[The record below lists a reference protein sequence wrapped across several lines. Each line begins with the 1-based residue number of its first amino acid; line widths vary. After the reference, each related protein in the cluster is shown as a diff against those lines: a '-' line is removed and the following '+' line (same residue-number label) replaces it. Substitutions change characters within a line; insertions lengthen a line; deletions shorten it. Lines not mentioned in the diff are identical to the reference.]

1 MNKKITWGLIIIFI
15 SLFYLFQKDIPEGI
29 LMYVFNYQVIIIL
42 IGIYLILQKKN
53 SLGLAIS
60 FIGLYLYLQRFFSEY
75 FEIGFPLVTLIGGII
90 IFVLGLN
97 EKNKKDLK
105 KKEPIYKSTLKAGD
119 SEVNTDIEDVEEI
132 K

>member
-15 SLFYLFQKDIPEGI
+15 SLFYLFQKYIPEVI
-29 LMYVFNYQVIIIL
+29 LMYVFNYHLIIIL

>member
-15 SLFYLFQKDIPEGI
+15 SLFYLFQKYIPEDI

-53 SLGLAIS
+53 SLRLAIS

>member
-1 MNKKITWGLIIIFI
+1 M
-15 SLFYLFQKDIPEGI
+15 
-29 LMYVFNYQVIIIL
+29 
-42 IGIYLILQKKN
+42 
-53 SLGLAIS
+53 S
-60 FIGLYLYLQRFFSEY
+60 FIGLYLYLQKFFSEY

-119 SEVNTDIEDVEEI
+119 SEVNTDIEDVEEV

>member
-15 SLFYLFQKDIPEGI
+15 SLFYLFQKYIPEGI
-29 LMYVFNYQVIIIL
+29 LMYVFNYQIIIIL

>member
-15 SLFYLFQKDIPEGI
+15 SLFYLFQKYIPESI

>member
-1 MNKKITWGLIIIFI
+1 MNKKITWGIIIIFI
-15 SLFYLFQKDIPEGI
+15 SLLYLFQKYIPEGI

-42 IGIYLILQKKN
+42 IGIYLILKKKN

>member
-1 MNKKITWGLIIIFI
+1 MNKKITWGLIIILI
-15 SLFYLFQKDIPEGI
+15 SLFYLFQKYIPEGI

>member
-1 MNKKITWGLIIIFI
+1 MNKKITWGLIIISI
-15 SLFYLFQKDIPEGI
+15 SLFYLFQKYIPEGI

>member
-1 MNKKITWGLIIIFI
+1 MNKKITWGIIIIFI
-15 SLFYLFQKDIPEGI
+15 SLLYLFQKYIPEGI
-29 LMYVFNYQVIIIL
+29 LWDVFNYQIIIIL

>member
-1 MNKKITWGLIIIFI
+1 MNKKITWGIIIIFI
-15 SLFYLFQKDIPEGI
+15 SLLYLFQKYIPEGI

-42 IGIYLILQKKN
+42 IGIYLILKKKN
-53 SLGLAIS
+53 SLGLAMS
-60 FIGLYLYLQRFFSEY
+60 LIGLYLYLQKFFSEY
-75 FEIGFPLVTLIGGII
+75 FEISFPLVTLIGGTV

-105 KKEPIYKSTLKAGD
+105 KKEPIFKSTMKAAD
-119 SEVNTDIEDVEEI
+119 SEVNADIEEAEEV

>member
-15 SLFYLFQKDIPEGI
+15 SLFYLFQKYIPEGI
-29 LMYVFNYQVIIIL
+29 LMYVFNYQIIIIL
-42 IGIYLILQKKN
+42 IGIYLILKKKN
-53 SLGLAIS
+53 SLGLTMS
-60 FIGLYLYLQRFFSEY
+60 FIGLYLYLQKFFSEY
-75 FEIGFPLVTLIGGII
+75 FEISFPLVTLIGGTV

-105 KKEPIYKSTLKAGD
+105 KKEPIFKSTMKAAD
-119 SEVNTDIEDVEEI
+119 SEVNADIEEAEEV